1 METKDRTQAS
11 YTLVDINE
19 QTRIDFEKCKET
31 KEQKIERLKKKLKQY
46 KILEEENFKERVK
59 VLRKIKQLE
68 QQLKE
73 LEDDEKGKNEK

>member
-19 QTRIDFEKCKET
+19 QTRIAFEKCKGT
-31 KEQKIERLKKKLKQY
+31 KEQKIERLKKERNIKKQLLKQY
-46 KILEEENFKERVK
+46 EHCNIAYIIRQEFKMIR
-59 VLRKIKQLE
+59 

-73 LEDDEKGKNEK
+73 LEDDLRRE